1 MSIRSS
7 ILFLSAALL
16 VACRPDAIV
25 EEAARLRSVT
35 VTETALVLPEGG
47 QALLHFRVQDPDYPL
62 DLRVGDSRGQVSV
75 SLFDG
80 NAPQFVR
87 LTEVRPDSV
96 PGA

>member
-47 QALLHFRVQDPDYPL
+47 QALLEGQRVEAVPPL
-62 DLRVGDSRGQVSV
+62 QRTGKSEAGHGKD
-75 SLFDG
+75 
-80 NAPQFVR
+80 
-87 LTEVRPDSV
+87 
-96 PGA
+96 